1 MGIKL
6 KDKTSKYDKTWLV
19 NLQKCREEQG
29 YTQVKLAMLT
39 EISQQSVTYYET
51 GTRTPSLEVA
61 VRLAKVLGTSIDY
74 LIGNDYII
82 DKYHYL
88 NSDDKDTIDRMITS
102 LNNKRTK

>member
-19 NLQKCREEQG
+19 NLQKCREERG
-29 YTQVKLAMLT
+29 YTQVKLATLT

-51 GTRTPSLEVA
+51 GTRTPSLDVCI
-61 VRLAKVLGTSIDY
+61 RLAKVLGTTIDY
-74 LIGNDYII
+74 LIGHDDII
-82 DKYHYL
+82 NKYHYL
-88 NSDDKDTIDRMITS
+88 NTEDKDTIDRMITS